1 MNLGDESRFWPEG
14 AFPDAVDPQW
24 EAISA
29 YVDGELDPA
38 ARRAVEVWLEHDPE
52 ARCVHAQFCQVRR
65 HLEQMPVPRQREDLA
80 AQVLQ
85 RAQRENRTALLWR
98 TFQTATIATVAWMG
112 WQLWPRPVELALVSL
127 EEPPVEIAVMPE
139 KSRTTQQAATYLLAN
154 KAEPDALAIL
164 LREL

>member
-1 MNLGDESRFWPEG
+1 MNSGDQSRFWPEG

-29 YVDGELDPA
+29 YVDDELDLA
-38 ARRAVEVWLEHDPE
+38 AKRAVEVWLEHDAE
-52 ARCVHAQFCQVRR
+52 ARSIYRQFCQVQRQ
-65 HLEQMPVPRQREDLA
+65 LDQMPVPRQREDLA

-85 RAQRENRTALLWR
+85 RAHREDRATLLWR
-98 TFQTATIATVAWMG
+98 TLQTATIATVAWVG
-112 WQLWPRPVELALVSL
+112 WQMWPRPVELAMVSL
-127 EEPPVEIAVMPE
+127 EMPPVEIAVVPD

-164 LREL
+164 LQEL